1 MSTLGAILVFIT
13 YYWIGLNDEEG
24 RVSYFLALN
33 ILFIALF
40 DAVSDYAAISLDTLD
55 AAYGTINLL
64 QGFWLTFGGI
74 FIPFSSIPVFW
85 RWAYW
90 CSPFTYAYAGA
101 VVNEYADSR
110 DEAWIE
116 QMSVQVENKW
126 TNLLVICGFFSFSVY
141 GHGRFKQKQGVH
153 DKLERSYTTQI
164 RQHRIRKR

>member
-74 FIPFSSIPVFW
+74 FIPFSSIPIFGDGRIGV
-85 RWAYW
+85 R
-90 CSPFTYAYAGA
+90 PLRMHTRG
-101 VVNEYADSR
+101 
-110 DEAWIE
+110 
-116 QMSVQVENKW
+116 
-126 TNLLVICGFFSFSVY
+126 LL
-141 GHGRFKQKQGVH
+141 
-153 DKLERSYTTQI
+153 
-164 RQHRIRKR
+164 